1 MHGCCRQ
8 REWNTQKL
16 IKKWHQC
23 DTYRWWLSKQHI
35 LLISF
40 APYSC
45 VCMCIFSVSFH
56 FTMSEDDAWCV
67 AIDTESNASAY
78 IYNALHVNRLWHP
91 KSKKKLLE
99 RYRTH
104 TPTHTWRTTLKNV
117 NFDRSNFNY
126 GIFYVNWFQSPS
138 WWCVFVCGLIH

>member
-1 MHGCCRQ
+1 MLFLLLFVPIFVWVCARDVFPVLSISCDPACQASHFVFFFLQNATLWHALHMHGCCRQ

-40 APYSC
+40 APH
-45 VCMCIFSVSFH
+45 VFMCMCIFSNSFSFH

-67 AIDTESNASAY
+67 ATDTKSNASAY
-78 IYNALHVNRLWHP
+78 IYNVNRLWHP
-91 KSKKKLLE
+91 NSKK
-99 RYRTH
+99 
-104 TPTHTWRTTLKNV
+104 N
-117 NFDRSNFNY
+117 
-126 GIFYVNWFQSPS
+126 
-138 WWCVFVCGLIH
+138 